1 MKIDRLIGILSI
13 LLQQDKV
20 TAPYLAEK
28 FEVSRRTIMRD
39 IEHLC
44 KAGIPLVTTQGQ
56 QGGISIM
63 EGYTMDRTLF
73 TSKEMQSILIGLK
86 GLDSVAGTN
95 QYQCLMDKLSMK
107 QNNIQASNSHIQI
120 DLSSWHKSSLTT
132 KIEKIQEAIEK
143 SLEIKFQYYA
153 PKGESERIIEPYVL
167 IFQWAS
173 WYIYGYCKKRKEYRL
188 FKLNRMQQIDI
199 TETKFLP
206 RPAPEIDFS
215 EEEVFPTTIEAK
227 VAFIPEVKWRL
238 IENYGMDSFT
248 INKDGRLFMESGF
261 TDKENL
267 FYWLLSFGNQ
277 VELLEPEGLRE
288 EFKRLLE
295 EIQNIYKTGCDY

>member
-13 LLQQDKV
+13 LLQKNKV
-20 TAPYLAEK
+20 TAPYLAER

-95 QYQCLMDKLSMK
+95 QYQCLMDKLSINP
-107 QNNIQASNSHIQI
+107 NNEQALSSHIQI
-120 DLSSWHKSSLTT
+120 DLSSWHQSSLTS
-132 KIEKIQEAIEK
+132 KIEMIQEAIEK
-143 SLEIKFQYYA
+143 GLEIKFQYYA

-173 WYIYGYCKKRKEYRL
+173 WYIYGFCKKRKDYRL
-188 FKLNRMQQIDI
+188 FKLNRIQQIDI

-206 RPAPEIDFS
+206 RPTPEIDFS
-215 EEEVFPTTIEAK
+215 EEKVFPTTIEAK
-227 VAFIPEVKWRL
+227 VAFTSEVKWRL
-238 IENYGMDSFT
+238 MESYGVDSFT
-248 INKDGRLFMESGF
+248 INKDGRLYMESGF

-277 VELLEPEGLRE
+277 VELIEPEGLRE
-288 EFKRLLE
+288 EFKRFLE
-295 EIQNIYKTGCDY
+295 EIQNIYDR